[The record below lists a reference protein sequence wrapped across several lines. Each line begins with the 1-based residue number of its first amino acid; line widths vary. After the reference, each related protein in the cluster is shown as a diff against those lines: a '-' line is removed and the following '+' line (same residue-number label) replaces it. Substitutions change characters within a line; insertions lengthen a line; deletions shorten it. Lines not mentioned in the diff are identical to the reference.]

1 MTARDHCGHFTFGY
15 DRVLNLIAL
24 IAGAVAFAS
33 ILVGLALFWRAKAY
47 ALLTYLL
54 ALPVLHLAVLGFLP
68 NGPRIIAAAIG
79 ALLIAA
85 PVAFMQRKAKAK
97 STEKVL

>member
-1 MTARDHCGHFTFGY
+1 MNF
-15 DRVLNLIAL
+15 IAL

-47 ALLTYLL
+47 AVLAYLF

-68 NGPRIIAAAIG
+68 IGPRMLASAIG

-85 PVAFMQRKAKAK
+85 PVAFMQRKAK
-97 STEKVL
+97 STETVP